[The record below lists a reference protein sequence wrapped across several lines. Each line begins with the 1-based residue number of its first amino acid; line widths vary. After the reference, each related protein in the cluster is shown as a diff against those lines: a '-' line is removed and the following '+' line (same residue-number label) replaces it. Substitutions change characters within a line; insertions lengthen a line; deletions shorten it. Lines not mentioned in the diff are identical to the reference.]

1 MSKVHDSSYK
11 FLFSNPEFVRDLII
25 GFIPDDWLHS
35 LDYETLEKVPG
46 SYITED
52 FKQREDDIVWRV
64 KVGGEWIYLYL
75 LIEFQSSVDKY
86 MALRM
91 MVYVGLLYQDLVKRG
106 EMLADGRL
114 PPILPIVLYNG
125 SQRWTAATD
134 IADLIP
140 AVPGLVSEFKP
151 NLKYLLIDENAYSTH
166 ELSSLR
172 NLVAAVFQFEQ
183 AQSPASIEDI
193 INLLIEWLA
202 DRPDLKRMFALWI
215 RATLMRKQNYSI
227 LLPQIDDLQ
236 EIKVMLADRLEE
248 WAHGYIAEGKQE
260 GLQEGKQQGLQ
271 EGKQQGL
278 QEGKQQG
285 LQEGKQQ
292 GLQEGKQQGL
302 QQGEMLALQ
311 RLLAK
316 RFGVIPME
324 TVALIS
330 QAPLEDIEKWFDRAI
345 DAQQLSNVFVD

>member
-11 FLFSNPEFVRDLII
+11 FLFSNPEFVRDLIM

-35 LDYETLEKVPG
+35 LDYATLEKVPG
-46 SYITED
+46 SYITDD

-64 KVGGEWIYLYL
+64 KVGGEWVYLYL
-75 LIEFQSSVDKY
+75 LMEFQSRVDKY

-91 MVYVGLLYQDLVKRG
+91 MVYVGLLYQDLIKRG
-106 EMLADGRL
+106 EILADGRL
-114 PPILPIVLYNG
+114 PPILPIVIYNG
-125 SQRWTAATD
+125 NQRWSAATD
-134 IADLIP
+134 IAELIP

-151 NLKYLLIDENAYSTH
+151 SLKYLLIDENAYGTT

-172 NLVAAVFQFEQ
+172 NLVAAVFRFEQ
-183 AQSPASIEDI
+183 AQSPSSIEDI

-215 RATLMRKQNYSI
+215 RATLMRKPNYSI
-227 LLPQIDDLQ
+227 LLPQVDDLQ

-248 WAHGYIAEGKQE
+248 WAHSYIAEGELKGE
-260 GLQEGKQQGLQ
+260 IK
-271 EGKQQGL
+271 
-278 QEGKQQG
+278 
-285 LQEGKQQ
+285 
-292 GLQEGKQQGL
+292 GL

-324 TVALIS
+324 TVSLIS
-330 QAPLEDIEKWFDRAI
+330 QAPLEDIERWFDRAI
-345 DAQQLSNVFVD
+345 DAKALPDVFQD

>member
-1 MSKVHDSSYK
+1 MNKVHDSSYK

-25 GFIPDDWLHS
+25 GFIPDDWLHT

-46 SYITED
+46 SYITDD

-64 KVGGEWIYLYL
+64 KVGGEWVYLYL

-106 EMLADGRL
+106 EILADGRL

-125 SQRWTAATD
+125 SQRWTAATN
-134 IADLIP
+134 ISDLIP
-140 AVPGLVSEFKP
+140 AVPGLVAEFKP
-151 NLKYLLIDENAYSTH
+151 HLKYLLIDESAYSSS

-172 NLVAAVFQFEQ
+172 NLVAAVFRFEQ

-193 INLLIEWLA
+193 LNLLIEWLA

-248 WAHGYIAEGKQE
+248 WAHAYIAEGKQE
-260 GLQEGKQQGLQ
+260 GLHEGKQQGLQ
-271 EGKQQGL
+271 EGK
-278 QEGKQQG
+278 
-285 LQEGKQQ
+285 
-292 GLQEGKQQGL
+292 

-316 RFGVIPME
+316 RFGAIPME

-330 QAPLEDIEKWFDRAI
+330 QAPLEDIERWFDRAI
-345 DAQQLSNVFVD
+345 DAKALPDVFKD